1 MIHLKSYLIIVAH
14 FKIDIYFIKH
24 KSLKNITISSMLT
37 YTDIIP
43 FITDSSDKH
52 FFFVHTLVLHSVP
65 GVAPKQLARHIGPC
79 SAAAYFLVGKNKPT

>member
-24 KSLKNITISSMLT
+24 KSLRNITISSMLT

-52 FFFVHTLVLHSVP
+52 FFCPHFRATLCS
-65 GVAPKQLARHIGPC
+65 RHG
-79 SAAAYFLVGKNKPT
+79 SQAVS

>member
-52 FFFVHTLVLHSVP
+52 FFLSTLSCYTLFQAWLPS
-65 GVAPKQLARHIGPC
+65 
-79 SAAAYFLVGKNKPT
+79 S